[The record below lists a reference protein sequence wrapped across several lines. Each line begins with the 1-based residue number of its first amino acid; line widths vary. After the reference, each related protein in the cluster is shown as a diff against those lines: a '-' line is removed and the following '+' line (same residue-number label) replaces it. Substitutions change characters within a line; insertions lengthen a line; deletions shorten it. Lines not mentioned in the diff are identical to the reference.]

1 VQIIAVDLAL
11 DRKAGRVKA
20 GALGTPPIPVNPSA
34 VDTDPESRSQQAKER
49 PAEPFIDDIA
59 AFARML
65 GAGKERQSRLVG
77 DGGIIECERAR
88 KKSVACNTM
97 SVGKTRRSAHRH
109 HQR

>member
-65 GAGKERQSRLVG
+65 GAEKSGNLDSSATAGSSNASVPGKNRLP
-77 DGGIIECERAR
+77 A
-88 KKSVACNTM
+88 
-97 SVGKTRRSAHRH
+97 
-109 HQR
+109 